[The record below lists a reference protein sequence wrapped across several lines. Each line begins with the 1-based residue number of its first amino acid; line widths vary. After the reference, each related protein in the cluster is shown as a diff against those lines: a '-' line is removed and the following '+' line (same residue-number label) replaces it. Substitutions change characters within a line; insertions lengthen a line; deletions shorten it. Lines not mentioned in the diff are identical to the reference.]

1 MRKRN
6 VLKLLKEDIRA
17 KYDMSSELDDIKSQM
32 NFTFKDRNVISFNK
46 FKFITASVFILL
58 FAMTGTGVG
67 TYFVA
72 ENAKDQLY
80 NVEREYFYGRAQE
93 YMSEYCL
100 GEYYPL
106 VSYYIKGKFIFNIY
120 RGSYEDDENE
130 IQIIYLYQIC
140 YILNAEYDMTLTFEN
155 ENEESFVALIKN
167 SNIFVD
173 NHDMGIIDDENF
185 TMASF
190 LKVNIEYK
198 LNCEKS
204 ENYFIC
210 FKIV

>member
-58 FAMTGTGVG
+58 
-67 TYFVA
+67 
-72 ENAKDQLY
+72 Y

-130 IQIIYLYQIC
+130 IQIIYFYQIC

>member
-1 MRKRN
+1 
-6 VLKLLKEDIRA
+6 
-17 KYDMSSELDDIKSQM
+17 
-32 NFTFKDRNVISFNK
+32 
-46 FKFITASVFILL
+46 
-58 FAMTGTGVG
+58 
-67 TYFVA
+67 
-72 ENAKDQLY
+72 
-80 NVEREYFYGRAQE
+80 
-93 YMSEYCL
+93 
-100 GEYYPL
+100 
-106 VSYYIKGKFIFNIY
+106 
-120 RGSYEDDENE
+120 
-130 IQIIYLYQIC
+130 
-140 YILNAEYDMTLTFEN
+140 MTLTFEN

-190 LKVNIEYK
+190 LKVKIEYK

>member
-106 VSYYIKGKFIFNIY
+106 VSYYISCFL
-120 RGSYEDDENE
+120 
-130 IQIIYLYQIC
+130 LY
-140 YILNAEYDMTLTFEN
+140 
-155 ENEESFVALIKN
+155 
-167 SNIFVD
+167 
-173 NHDMGIIDDENF
+173 
-185 TMASF
+185 
-190 LKVNIEYK
+190 
-198 LNCEKS
+198 
-204 ENYFIC
+204 
-210 FKIV
+210 